1 MVGFKEI
8 VEKVNNLYYYSI
20 VNGNILIVL
29 GLLKMFV
36 VYVFNFNFEVLWLY
50 FCFCVLKYQ

>member
-50 FCFCVLKYQ
+50 F